1 MVRRVLPI
9 LLSLLF
15 LGPSLS
21 AGPWNRIETEYTTI
35 IFAQEDVDQAQS
47 LASFA
52 DEVLLSLAQMLDHL
66 PKERVPVI
74 LAGRPAWANGMF
86 SPFPASITLYLTS
99 PVDRFLGSRS
109 SSWLRSL
116 YTHELTHYLHLT
128 SPVGVAKYLRFFGPE
143 VPALN
148 TVLMPGWWVEGISTY
163 AESAFASG
171 GRGDE
176 ALFTL
181 SWSSPMVEDSL
192 WTLSQG
198 RYNSAFPPN
207 GRIYTT
213 GYLMVDYLV
222 RHYGRESFARANA
235 TYAWFPFLGLNGALR
250 KETGLSPKALFS
262 LAVAERKA
270 EIPAIP
276 SLGTR
281 ISPSRVGDHYLP
293 IRTELGLVGYSYSL
307 ERGGE
312 LIRYNED
319 GSFDTVEDLGHV
331 DRESISLTFSKAVFS
346 FVWADSFSSHSLPL
360 ASDGY
365 SDLML
370 YDFSLERFLRITQ
383 GKMLSHPALSEDG
396 TLLVAI
402 EQKGDRYLLV
412 QVDQR
417 SGETSLLYENPHA
430 SVYEP
435 QISPDKAH
443 IVVVEIGG
451 GNSSLLSIGK
461 DGKAFVLVGP
471 TRSEIRSPRFV
482 DDESLLFVSDNELGM
497 ALYRYDF
504 STGEVE
510 KLLEDPQGVL
520 AARME
525 GDTLLYETYTA
536 KGYGVQSVP
545 MAMVHGTP
553 IRMQESEPAPPAAAL
568 VDYPSRPYADL
579 LRLNLVIP
587 FPFATESSLQ
597 PGLYFHSQSLLR
609 RHQLTGQAGWDLQE
623 GRLLANLDYLYSP
636 GSYSLGVNISLL
648 ELRRASVNLSLPLW
662 YSASI
667 HGSSLLSLGT
677 GLLVVMG
684 QSESAYGLSSSL
696 GYQWQERSMP
706 KDFFGSS
713 HGSVSLGMQA
723 LAYNFLAPDR
733 LRVMGG
739 MAYQGRLFSSSQMVE
754 AEVEAMAISKGSLG
768 KDVLPYEGFSAIAL
782 DGKAKALLS
791 VRYHIPLG
799 LLDQPIPYGG
809 LTGLGLSL
817 SLQTALY
824 HDGMALM
831 WDKELIASARLT
843 ASMVLGTGVEVTPF
857 VVLSY
862 RVEGGAFS
870 FTVGLDGKALGTEL
884 RSMGVVAD
892 I

>member
-307 ERGGE
+307 ERGG
-312 LIRYNED
+312 
-319 GSFDTVEDLGHV
+319 G
-331 DRESISLTFSKAVFS
+331 
-346 FVWADSFSSHSLPL
+346 
-360 ASDGY
+360 
-365 SDLML
+365 
-370 YDFSLERFLRITQ
+370 
-383 GKMLSHPALSEDG
+383 
-396 TLLVAI
+396 
-402 EQKGDRYLLV
+402 
-412 QVDQR
+412 
-417 SGETSLLYENPHA
+417 
-430 SVYEP
+430 
-435 QISPDKAH
+435 
-443 IVVVEIGG
+443 
-451 GNSSLLSIGK
+451 
-461 DGKAFVLVGP
+461 
-471 TRSEIRSPRFV
+471 
-482 DDESLLFVSDNELGM
+482 
-497 ALYRYDF
+497 
-504 STGEVE
+504 
-510 KLLEDPQGVL
+510 
-520 AARME
+520 
-525 GDTLLYETYTA
+525 
-536 KGYGVQSVP
+536 
-545 MAMVHGTP
+545 
-553 IRMQESEPAPPAAAL
+553 
-568 VDYPSRPYADL
+568 
-579 LRLNLVIP
+579 
-587 FPFATESSLQ
+587 
-597 PGLYFHSQSLLR
+597 
-609 RHQLTGQAGWDLQE
+609 
-623 GRLLANLDYLYSP
+623 
-636 GSYSLGVNISLL
+636 
-648 ELRRASVNLSLPLW
+648 
-662 YSASI
+662 
-667 HGSSLLSLGT
+667 
-677 GLLVVMG
+677 
-684 QSESAYGLSSSL
+684 
-696 GYQWQERSMP
+696 
-706 KDFFGSS
+706 
-713 HGSVSLGMQA
+713 
-723 LAYNFLAPDR
+723 
-733 LRVMGG
+733 
-739 MAYQGRLFSSSQMVE
+739 AYQVQ
-754 AEVEAMAISKGSLG
+754 
-768 KDVLPYEGFSAIAL
+768 
-782 DGKAKALLS
+782 
-791 VRYHIPLG
+791 
-799 LLDQPIPYGG
+799 
-809 LTGLGLSL
+809 
-817 SLQTALY
+817 
-824 HDGMALM
+824 
-831 WDKELIASARLT
+831 
-843 ASMVLGTGVEVTPF
+843 
-857 VVLSY
+857 
-862 RVEGGAFS
+862 
-870 FTVGLDGKALGTEL
+870 
-884 RSMGVVAD
+884 
-892 I
+892 